1 MAFWLKRFFKRETP
15 RKPLRGAPQVRRE
28 KAYSADTGYVYQY
41 FYEGYRDAE
50 RAGDPGREY
59 VFDVTSDRASRF
71 PVTVFLSR
79 RAIEAWRQAHRS
91 ELSPT
96 EQYAVVK
103 MSLFQTFDERTDF
116 GGTAVDVVVS
126 AADIETHTATLEL
139 D

>member
-1 MAFWLKRFFKRETP
+1 MASWLSRLFKREP
-15 RKPLRGAPQVRRE
+15 SQEPLRGTPPVRRE

-59 VFDVTSDRASRF
+59 VFDVSSDRASRF

-79 RAIEAWRQAHRS
+79 RAIEAWQQTHSS

-116 GGTAVDVVVS
+116 GDTAVDVLVS
-126 AADIETHTATLEL
+126 SDDIETHTATLEL

>member
-1 MAFWLKRFFKRETP
+1 MAPWLKRFFKREPP
-15 RKPLRGAPQVRRE
+15 RQPLRGAPQVRRE
-28 KAYSADTGYVYQY
+28 KAYSAETGYVYQY

-59 VFDVTSDRASRF
+59 VFEVTSDRAFRF
-71 PVTVFLSR
+71 PVTIFLSR
-79 RAIEAWRQAHRS
+79 PAIEAWQQSHGS

-116 GGTAVDVVVS
+116 SGAPVDVLVS
-126 AADIETHTATLEL
+126 AADLEAHTATLEL

>member
-1 MAFWLKRFFKRETP
+1 MTPWLKRFLNRKPTG
-15 RKPLRGAPQVRRE
+15 KPLRGAPQVRRE

-59 VFDVTSDRASRF
+59 VFEVASDRASRF
-71 PVTVFLSR
+71 PVTVFLSLQTVD
-79 RAIEAWRQAHRS
+79 AWRQAHGS

-103 MSLFQTFDERTDF
+103 MSLFQTFDQRTDF
-116 GGTAVDVVVS
+116 SGPVDVIVS
-126 AADIETHTATLEL
+126 AVDIETHTATLEL

>member
-1 MAFWLKRFFKRETP
+1 MASLLKRFFKREP
-15 RKPLRGAPQVRRE
+15 PGKPLRGTPQVRRE

-50 RAGDPGREY
+50 RAGDPGWEY
-59 VFDVTSDRASRF
+59 VFEVTSDRASRF
-71 PVTVFLSR
+71 PVTVFLSW
-79 RAIEAWRQAHRS
+79 RAIEAWQQSHGS

-116 GGTAVDVVVS
+116 GGTAVDVLVS
-126 AADIETHTATLEL
+126 SDDIETHTATLEL

>member
-1 MAFWLKRFFKRETP
+1 MAFWLKRFFKREPP
-15 RKPLRGAPQVRRE
+15 RKPLRGTPQVRRE

-50 RAGDPGREY
+50 RAGDPGHEY
-59 VFDVTSDRASRF
+59 VFEVTSDRASRF

-79 RAIEAWRQAHRS
+79 RAIEVWQQTHRS

-116 GGTAVDVVVS
+116 GGTAVDVLVS